1 MIVGSD
7 SSRLPADCYR
17 QRRKRVRR
25 CVRRGF
31 SLLEI
36 LLALAI
42 LGGSLAILSR
52 IVDTGI
58 SAAREAR
65 DLSIARMICQAKLS
79 EVLLNSTSGFSPQT
93 QPMTPVDSFDSQSTT
108 PFSFSVE
115 VQPGQLGG
123 ILLIRVLVEAEDPDG
138 GEPIARYSLV
148 RWMIDP
154 ALGLEEL
161 EAEEEAARE
170 GTEALGETS

>member
-7 SSRLPADCYR
+7 SFRLPADCHR

-170 GTEALGETS
+170 GTESLGETS

>member
-1 MIVGSD
+1 MMHATLV
-7 SSRLPADCYR
+7 LPSPKRSCHRERR
-17 QRRKRVRR
+17 QH
-25 CVRRGF
+25 GF

-42 LGGSLAILSR
+42 LGGSMAILSR

-65 DLSIARMICQAKLS
+65 DLANARMICQAKLS
-79 EVLLNSTSGFSPQT
+79 EVLLNSSSGITPQA
-93 QPMTPVDSFDSQSTT
+93 QPATPVESFDSQSTT
-108 PFSFSVE
+108 PFEFSVE

-123 ILLIRVLVEAEDPDG
+123 ILLIRVVVEAQNPDG
-138 GEPIARYSLV
+138 GEPLARYSLV

-170 GTEALGETS
+170 EAAGVEGSA

>member
-1 MIVGSD
+1 MTHAMLFFPVPKE
-7 SSRLPADCYR
+7 SSCPG
-17 QRRKRVRR
+17 KS
-25 CVRRGF
+25 RRGF
-31 SLLEI
+31 SLLETM
-36 LLALAI
+36 LALAI

-65 DLSIARMICQAKLS
+65 DLANARMICQAKLS
-79 EVLLNSTSGFSPQT
+79 EVLLNSTGGFTPQT
-93 QPMTPVDSFDSQSTT
+93 QPLTPVDSFDSQSTT
-108 PFSFSVE
+108 PFEFSVE

-123 ILLIRVLVEAEDPDG
+123 ILLIRVVVEAQNPDG
-138 GEPIARYSLV
+138 GEPLARYSLV

-170 GTEALGETS
+170 EAAGMEGSA

>member
-1 MIVGSD
+1 
-7 SSRLPADCYR
+7 
-17 QRRKRVRR
+17 
-25 CVRRGF
+25 
-31 SLLEI
+31 
-36 LLALAI
+36 
-42 LGGSLAILSR
+42 
-52 IVDTGI
+52 
-58 SAAREAR
+58 
-65 DLSIARMICQAKLS
+65 
-79 EVLLNSTSGFSPQT
+79 
-93 QPMTPVDSFDSQSTT
+93 MTPVDSFDSQSTT

-154 ALGLEEL
+154 ARLEEL

-170 GTEALGETS
+170 GTEALGKTS

>member
-1 MIVGSD
+1 MMHATLVLAALKRSCH
-7 SSRLPADCYR
+7 RVTR
-17 QRRKRVRR
+17 QQ
-25 CVRRGF
+25 GF

-42 LGGSLAILSR
+42 LGGSMAILSR

-58 SAAREAR
+58 SAAQEAR
-65 DLSIARMICQAKLS
+65 DLANARMIWQAKLS
-79 EVLLNSTSGFSPQT
+79 EVILNSASGITPQT
-93 QPMTPVDSFDSQSTT
+93 QPLTPVDSFDSQSTT
-108 PFSFSVE
+108 PFEFSVE

-123 ILLIRVLVEAEDPDG
+123 ILLIRVVVEAQNPDG
-138 GEPIARYSLV
+138 GESLARYSLV

-161 EAEEEAARE
+161 EAEDEAARE
-170 GTEALGETS
+170 EAAGVEGSA

>member
-1 MIVGSD
+1 MTCCTIENQSLK
-7 SSRLPADCYR
+7 SARFH
-17 QRRKRVRR
+17 QRKRG
-25 CVRRGF
+25 GF

-79 EVLLNSTSGFSPQT
+79 EVLLNSTAGFTPQT
-93 QPMTPVDSFDSQSTT
+93 QPPMPVDSFDSQSTT
-108 PFSFSVE
+108 PFEFSVE

-123 ILLIRVLVEAEDPDG
+123 ILLIRVVVEAQNPDG
-138 GEPIARYSLV
+138 GEPLARYSLV

-170 GTEALGETS
+170 EAAGIEGSA

>member
-1 MIVGSD
+1 MMHATLVLAALKRSCH
-7 SSRLPADCYR
+7 RVTR
-17 QRRKRVRR
+17 QQ
-25 CVRRGF
+25 GF

-42 LGGSLAILSR
+42 LGGSMAILSR

-58 SAAREAR
+58 SAAQEAR
-65 DLSIARMICQAKLS
+65 DLANARMICQAKLS
-79 EVLLNSTSGFSPQT
+79 EVILNSASGITPQT
-93 QPMTPVDSFDSQSTT
+93 QPLTPVDSFDSQSTT
-108 PFSFSVE
+108 PFEFSVE

-123 ILLIRVLVEAEDPDG
+123 ILLIRVVVEAQNPDG
-138 GEPIARYSLV
+138 GESLARYSLV

-161 EAEEEAARE
+161 EAEEEAARDEAAGVE
-170 GTEALGETS
+170 GSA

>member
-1 MIVGSD
+1 MIEGND
-7 SSRLPADCYR
+7 SSRLPADCQS
-17 QRRKRVRR
+17 QRRKRVRP

>member
-1 MIVGSD
+1 MMHATRVLSALER
-7 SSRLPADCYR
+7 SCR
-17 QRRKRVRR
+17 RVRR
-25 CVRRGF
+25 QQGF

-42 LGGSLAILSR
+42 LGGSMAILSR

-65 DLSIARMICQAKLS
+65 DLANARMICQAKLS
-79 EVLLNSTSGFSPQT
+79 EVMLNSASGITPQM
-93 QPMTPVDSFDSQSTT
+93 QPPTPVDSFDSQSTT
-108 PFSFSVE
+108 PFEFSVE

-123 ILLIRVLVEAEDPDG
+123 ILLIRVVVEAQNPDG
-138 GEPIARYSLV
+138 GEPLARYSLV

-170 GTEALGETS
+170 EAAGVEGSA

>member
-1 MIVGSD
+1 MMRGTLGIPSPK
-7 SSRLPADCYR
+7 RICH
-17 QRRKRVRR
+17 RVRTQQ
-25 CVRRGF
+25 GF

-42 LGGSLAILSR
+42 LGGSMAILSR

-65 DLSIARMICQAKLS
+65 DLANARMICQAKLS
-79 EVLLNSTSGFSPQT
+79 EVLLNSSSGITPQA
-93 QPMTPVDSFDSQSTT
+93 QPATPVESFDSQSTT
-108 PFSFSVE
+108 PFEFSVE

-123 ILLIRVLVEAEDPDG
+123 ILLIRVVVEAQNPDG
-138 GEPIARYSLV
+138 GEPLARYSLV

-170 GTEALGETS
+170 EAAGVEGSA

>member
-1 MIVGSD
+1 MTHSMLVPLTLKQI
-7 SSRLPADCYR
+7 C
-17 QRRKRVRR
+17 QRARR
-25 CVRRGF
+25 HRGF

-65 DLSIARMICQAKLS
+65 DLANARMICQAKLS
-79 EVLLNSTSGFSPQT
+79 ELLLNSTSGFPPQT
-93 QPMTPVDSFDSQSTT
+93 QPLTAVDSFDSQSTT
-108 PFSFSVE
+108 PFEFSIE

-123 ILLIRVLVEAEDPDG
+123 ILLVRVVVEAQNPDG
-138 GEPIARYSLV
+138 GEPLARYSLV

-170 GTEALGETS
+170 EAAGMEGSA

>member
-1 MIVGSD
+1 MRMQPQRMEV
-7 SSRLPADCYR
+7 DCGKPPKLALK
-17 QRRKRVRR
+17 RRD
-25 CVRRGF
+25 GF

-42 LGGSLAILSR
+42 LGGSLAVLSR

-58 SAAREAR
+58 SASREAR
-65 DLSIARMICQAKLS
+65 DLVVARLLCQSKLS
-79 EVLLNSTSGFSPQT
+79 TLLLDSTGGISPVSV
-93 QPMTPVDSFDSQSTT
+93 PLTPVESFDSQSTT
-108 PFSFSVE
+108 AFSYSVD
-115 VQPGQLGG
+115 VQPGQLDG
-123 ILLIRVLVEAEDPDG
+123 ILVIRVMVEAQDSSG
-138 GEPIARYSLV
+138 GQTLARYSLV

-170 GTEALGETS
+170 EAAGGEGAV

>member
-1 MIVGSD
+1 MTYRTQT
-7 SSRLPADCYR
+7 RLSLRGGGY
-17 QRRKRVRR
+17 RVRSHQ
-25 CVRRGF
+25 GF

-42 LGGSLAILSR
+42 LGGSMAILSR

-65 DLSIARMICQAKLS
+65 DLANARMICQAKLS
-79 EVLLNSTSGFSPQT
+79 QVLLNSASGITPQS
-93 QPMTPVDSFDSQSTT
+93 QPLTPVDSFDSQSTT
-108 PFSFSVE
+108 PFEFSIE

-123 ILLIRVLVEAEDPDG
+123 ILLIRVVVQGQNPDG
-138 GEPIARYSLV
+138 GEPLARYSLV

-161 EAEEEAARE
+161 EAEEKAARE
-170 GTEALGETS
+170 EAAGTEGSA

>member
-1 MIVGSD
+1 MMHATLVLAALKRSCH
-7 SSRLPADCYR
+7 RVTR
-17 QRRKRVRR
+17 QQ
-25 CVRRGF
+25 GF

-42 LGGSLAILSR
+42 LGGSMAILSR

-58 SAAREAR
+58 SAAQEAR
-65 DLSIARMICQAKLS
+65 DLANARMICQAKLS
-79 EVLLNSTSGFSPQT
+79 EVILNSASGITPQT
-93 QPMTPVDSFDSQSTT
+93 QPLTPVDSFDSQSTT
-108 PFSFSVE
+108 PFEFSVE

-123 ILLIRVLVEAEDPDG
+123 ILLIRVVVEAQNPDG
-138 GEPIARYSLV
+138 GESLARYSLV

-170 GTEALGETS
+170 EAAGLEGSA

>member
-1 MIVGSD
+1 MTHAAFV
-7 SSRLPADCYR
+7 LPTP
-17 QRRKRVRR
+17 QRASHRVRR
-25 CVRRGF
+25 HRGF

-42 LGGSLAILSR
+42 LGGSMAILSR

-65 DLSIARMICQAKLS
+65 DLANARMICQAKLS
-79 EVLLNSTSGFSPQT
+79 EVLLNSTSGFTPQA
-93 QPMTPVDSFDSQSTT
+93 QPSTPVESFDSQSTT
-108 PFSFSVE
+108 PFEFSVE

-123 ILLIRVLVEAEDPDG
+123 ILLIRVVVEAQNPDG
-138 GEPIARYSLV
+138 GEPLARYSLV

-161 EAEEEAARE
+161 EAEEKAARE
-170 GTEALGETS
+170 EAAGVEGSA

>member
-7 SSRLPADCYR
+7 SSRLPADCHR

-36 LLALAI
+36 LLALAF

-65 DLSIARMICQAKLS
+65 DLSIARMIWAKLS
-79 EVLLNSTSGFSPQT
+79 EVLLNSTSGFST
-93 QPMTPVDSFDSQSTT
+93 DSTHDSC
-108 PFSFSVE
+108 
-115 VQPGQLGG
+115 
-123 ILLIRVLVEAEDPDG
+123 
-138 GEPIARYSLV
+138 
-148 RWMIDP
+148 
-154 ALGLEEL
+154 
-161 EAEEEAARE
+161 
-170 GTEALGETS
+170 

>member
-1 MIVGSD
+1 MRHTTPVVPAKQRISHRA
-7 SSRLPADCYR
+7 SRS
-17 QRRKRVRR
+17 
-25 CVRRGF
+25 RGF

-65 DLSIARMICQAKLS
+65 DLANARMICQAKLS
-79 EVLLNSTSGFSPQT
+79 EVLLNSTAGFTPQT
-93 QPMTPVDSFDSQSTT
+93 QPPTPVDSFDSQSST
-108 PFSFSVE
+108 PFEFSVE

-123 ILLIRVLVEAEDPDG
+123 ILVIRVVVEAKNPDG
-138 GEPIARYSLV
+138 GEPLARYSLV

-170 GTEALGETS
+170 EAAGMEGSA

>member
-1 MIVGSD
+1 MTCCVIEN
-7 SSRLPADCYR
+7 
-17 QRRKRVRR
+17 QRSKPDRVDHRM
-25 CVRRGF
+25 RRGF

-36 LLALAI
+36 LLSLAI

-79 EVLLNSTSGFSPQT
+79 EVLLNSTAGLTPPA
-93 QPMTPVDSFDSQSTT
+93 QPLTPVDSFDSQSTT
-108 PFSFSVE
+108 PFEFSVE

-123 ILLIRVLVEAEDPDG
+123 ILLIRVVVEAQDPDG
-138 GEPIARYSLV
+138 GVPLARYSLV

-161 EAEEEAARE
+161 EEEEEAARE
-170 GTEALGETS
+170 EAAGVEGSA